1 MANTKNANTKAPVTF
16 ETPEGFLDMPVA
28 EATKAVAAWVV
39 ANPNVVILPTEAL
52 AEGNLPPYIRK
63 PTGKRATINYALNN
77 PQGVTVRDFLQVA
90 TMHGGGYTDLVAALQ
105 GGYSPSSKV
114 WGKAYVTLQA

>member
-1 MANTKNANTKAPVTF
+1 MANTKNQTPVTF
-16 ETPEGFLDMPVA
+16 EAPEGFADMPLA
-28 EATKAVAAWVV
+28 AATKAVVAWVV
-39 ANPNVVILPTEAL
+39 ANPNVVIKPTEAL

-63 PTGKRATINYALNN
+63 PTGKRATINYALNA
-77 PQGVTVRDFLQVA
+77 PEGITVRDFLQVA